1 MSNDYI
7 TYEEF
12 NEFKN
17 SVENGFKSIA
27 EIFSDYNKGIATTT
41 RLGLVAQTLAYAAL
55 LNQEDKKRVISI
67 LEDLSKLQHDS
78 FLFLPVPDEQIKDF
92 RQQLAVFIEKL
103 RNLNE

>member
-1 MSNDYI
+1 MSNDYV

-17 SVENGFKSIA
+17 SLENNFKSIYQ
-27 EIFSDYNKGIATTT
+27 IFSKYSEGIATTT

-67 LEDLSKLQHDS
+67 LEDLSNLQHDS

-92 RQQLAVFIEKL
+92 RQHLAVFIERL
-103 RNLNE
+103 RNLNK